1 MNEHP
6 GQNDCGKL
14 HVTDDIM
21 EDDALITTL
30 AEDVYNTFYRSS
42 EEEAKVAKA
51 RDEEAK
57 LSLLEG

>member
-6 GQNDCGKL
+6 GQNDWGKL

-21 EDDALITTL
+21 EDDAFITTV
-30 AEDVYNTFYRSS
+30 ANDVYNTFYRSA

>member
-30 AEDVYNTFYRSS
+30 ADDVYNTFYRSA
-42 EEEAKVAKA
+42 ENEAMVEA
-51 RDEEAK
+51 AK